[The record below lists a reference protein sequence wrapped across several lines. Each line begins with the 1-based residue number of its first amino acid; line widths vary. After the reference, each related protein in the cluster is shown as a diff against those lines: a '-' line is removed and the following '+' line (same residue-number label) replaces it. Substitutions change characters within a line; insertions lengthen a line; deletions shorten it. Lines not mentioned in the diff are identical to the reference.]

1 MESQKIRTLSITP
14 SGAKLNRLG
23 LIRILPRDA
32 ICVCGRN
39 FSFYVNRKCQLSTA
53 EMSLYRVVDMLGNSC

>member
-1 MESQKIRTLSITP
+1 MVSAFVECF
-14 SGAKLNRLG
+14 
-23 LIRILPRDA
+23 LIDAFSVIDA